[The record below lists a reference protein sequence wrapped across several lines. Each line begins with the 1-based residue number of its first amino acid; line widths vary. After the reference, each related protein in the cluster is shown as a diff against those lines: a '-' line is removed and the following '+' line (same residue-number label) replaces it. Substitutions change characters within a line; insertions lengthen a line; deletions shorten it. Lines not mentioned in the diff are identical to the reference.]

1 MKNLINLFL
10 ISSFIFCACPDVAP
24 NSNYSFIEDDCGNCW
39 LPYCYNQQTHSVS
52 YDLTED
58 ECNYIWVNPG
68 DFGDPYYNS
77 YCNSCPNGY
86 TQDSCGNCWN
96 SYCYTFF
103 SAGVGDDPMH
113 SVYYDLTENECN
125 NLGYNYYIPGTPGD
139 PYFNSNC
146 SDASDD
152 GGTTGGSGNSVDCD
166 GDANGLGATDDCGVC
181 HAQLCYNTVTHA
193 SMPADTCDGVN
204 EMWASPDNPMNPYWN
219 ASCEDCDGDANGLG
233 ATDDCGVCHAQLCYN
248 TVTHASM
255 PADTCDGVNEMWAS
269 PDNPMNPYWNASC
282 EDCDGVA
289 NGNAIVGDLNST
301 GIINVADVVYL
312 VNFIL
317 GASNLDVSC
326 GDINNDGSVDV
337 SDVVALINIILSDR
351 LLLNIDAVN
360 SKLIIS
366 DNSLRLESDG
376 FVQGIQLTLSHGSNF
391 DIELVDAFVSEY
403 RTNTNKT
410 TLMIVTDGSHSITDI
425 ATFTGDVIIN
435 SVHVVNQSGDVF
447 VDQVVELSSIKVSV
461 VGPNP
466 FNPST
471 QVSIVVPEAGFVS
484 VNVYNILGEK
494 VATLVDGYMN
504 ANSMGH
510 VVNFNASHLAS
521 GVYLVQA
528 VSAGD
533 ISTQKLML
541 IK

>member
-152 GGTTGGSGNSVDCD
+152 GGTTGGSGNSV
-166 GDANGLGATDDCGVC
+166 
-181 HAQLCYNTVTHA
+181 
-193 SMPADTCDGVN
+193 
-204 EMWASPDNPMNPYWN
+204 
-219 ASCEDCDGDANGLG
+219 DCDGDANGLG